1 MMNTD
6 KSEHDRHAT
15 QATLLLVR
23 KLSDRP
29 DTTPLN
35 SREFHAVARAL
46 QAHELDASHLLTH
59 QADARQTLADA
70 GIDDDLI
77 TRTFALASR
86 GFALTMQ
93 QIRWEQHSVMTTTAN
108 EPDIYPDTFAQLG
121 DDAPPA
127 VHLCG
132 NASRM
137 RDPDN
142 TVAVRTRG
150 SKSPQTTRLIAQTA
164 EKLAQSG
171 RIIAVSIDQPA
182 GLELL
187 LKILQQ
193 KGQVIGHTSGKP
205 ILEAGI
211 ERDLRDAIIEG
222 RLTLWTTSEPDRRD
236 PADPSEVDRLISSL
250 ATRHLRLNA
259 GPNPSLSQDK
269 GD

>member
-1 MMNTD
+1 MMNNER
-6 KSEHDRHAT
+6 SEHARHTT

-35 SREFHAVARAL
+35 SREFHQITHAL
-46 QAHELDASHLLTH
+46 EANDLDASHLLTH
-59 QADARQTLADA
+59 QAHAHRALADA
-70 GIDDDLI
+70 GIDDDLVS
-77 TRTFALASR
+77 RTVAQASR

-93 QIRWEQHSVMTTTAN
+93 QMRWEQHSVMTTTAH
-108 EPDIYPDTFAQLG
+108 EPDIYPDVFAQLG

-132 NASRM
+132 KADRM

-142 TVAVRTRG
+142 TVAVKTRG
-150 SKSPQTTRLIAQTA
+150 SQSPQTTRLIAQTA

-171 RIIAVSIDQPA
+171 RIIALSIDQPA

-187 LKILQQ
+187 RKILQQ
-193 KGQVIGHTSGKP
+193 KGQAIAHTSGKP

-211 ERDLRDAIIEG
+211 ERDLRDAIIED
-222 RLTLWTTSEPDRRD
+222 RLTLWTTSEPDRHD
-236 PADPSEVDRLISSL
+236 PADPSEVDHLISSL